1 MIFREEIYLYNRFHE
16 LFERARNAGMAEDV
30 FLSYIEDFITQFES
44 TKSYNVKRQLED
56 KEKKLK
62 EVQQLFDAAEKRLK
76 KFEQRKKY
84 HIRNYENLI
93 TNDNE
98 FEQKITKLNEQQKAD
113 AEFVAEAP
121 NEIEH
126 LKHEIDKLQSQYER
140 AKKITLFAISTLQFS
155 PTQVQF
161 IGK

>member
-56 KEKKLK
+56 KEKELK
-62 EVQQLFDAAEKRLK
+62 EVQQLFDAASKRLE

-84 HIRNYENLI
+84 HIRNYQKLI
-93 TNDNE
+93 TDDSE
-98 FEQKITKLNEQQKAD
+98 FEEKMAELNEQKKAD
-113 AEFVAEAP
+113 TEFVAEAQK
-121 NEIEH
+121 EIER
-126 LKHEIDKLQSQYER
+126 LRQEIEKLR
-140 AKKITLFAISTLQFS
+140 A
-155 PTQVQF
+155 V
-161 IGK
+161 